1 MGLVIYGESLFFCTW
16 EDEPFIVQKVWQ
28 FSSSQNEFVERL
40 SLEAGEVFAGEGGR
54 GRDNKYA
61 SFSTGF
67 FKKGFKEN
75 GHFEKKPNDNE
86 QKFPLKRNFNLQLLL
101 TVTIRAWSEV

>member
-1 MGLVIYGESLFFCTW
+1 M
-16 EDEPFIVQKVWQ
+16 
-28 FSSSQNEFVERL
+28 ERL
-40 SLEAGEVFAGEGGR
+40 TLETGEVFAGEGGR
-54 GRDNKYA
+54 GWDNKYA

-75 GHFEKKPNDNE
+75 GHFEKKPNGNE

-101 TVTIRAWSEV
+101 TVQLQLGLEVKFRLKKKNLPFRKTH

>member
-1 MGLVIYGESLFFCTW
+1 
-16 EDEPFIVQKVWQ
+16 
-28 FSSSQNEFVERL
+28 
-40 SLEAGEVFAGEGGR
+40 LENGEVFAGEGDR

-75 GHFEKKPNDNE
+75 GHFVKKPNDNE

-101 TVTIRAWSEV
+101 TVTIRA